1 MVSRLTAQK
10 GFQLV
15 VSEMQNLVQFNVQVI
30 VLGTGDANFE
40 HDFRYFA
47 DTYPEKVGAAITFDV
62 GLAQRIYA
70 GADMFLMP
78 SAFEPCGLSQMIS
91 MRYGTLPIVHQ
102 IGGLQDSVQPFN
114 PVTGEGTG
122 FGFHDF
128 SGFYMMQEIQE
139 ALRLYSEPAAWTKVV
154 KQAMSQDFSWETA
167 SQEYLNMYN
176 ELV

>member
-1 MVSRLTAQK
+1 
-10 GFQLV
+10 
-15 VSEMQNLVQFNVQVI
+15 
-30 VLGTGDANFE
+30 
-40 HDFRYFA
+40 
-47 DTYPEKVGAAITFDV
+47 
-62 GLAQRIYA
+62 
-70 GADMFLMP
+70 MFLMP

-102 IGGLQDSVQPFN
+102 IGGLQDSVQSFN

-139 ALRLYSEPAAWTKVV
+139 ALRLYAEPVAWTKVV